1 MNVVCITGKD
11 VVAGSN
17 NSTYTYRFPCSVN
30 LNDHSVALASLTM
43 YSCYYNVT
51 AAIANNVFTIT
62 IYPADAYAQ
71 TYTITVPD
79 GSYTVADLNSYFQY
93 YCIQNSLYLI
103 NAVGDYVYF
112 ASFAVNAV
120 KYAIELQTI
129 SCPYNGDEGTL
140 PLGWT
145 LPLGFP
151 VAPAVNA
158 SWNAVVAFPN
168 AGMAEY
174 FGFAVNFATAANS
187 GNTTTLAY
195 LSTICPQIQPNPS
208 LLISITGI
216 SNKYAAT
223 PIIYSFSSAGV
234 AFGSMLSEKPNNLL
248 WSTLNS
254 GTYNELR
261 VTFLGTDMRPMN
273 LLDPSITLLLAI
285 KSNLSR
291 E

>member
-1 MNVVCITGKD
+1 MNVVAITGKD
-11 VVAGSN
+11 VVAGTSN
-17 NSTYTYRFPCSVN
+17 SSYVYRFPISVN

-51 AAIANNVFTIT
+51 AALANNVFTVT
-62 IYPADAYAQ
+62 IYPADAYTY

-93 YCIQNSLYLI
+93 WSIENHLYLV
-103 NAVGDYVYF
+103 NAAGGYVYF

-129 SCPYNGDEGTL
+129 SCPYNGDVGEL

-151 VAPAVNA
+151 TAPAVNA
-158 SWNAVVAFPN
+158 SWNAVVSFPN

-195 LSTICPQIQPNPS
+195 LSTIAPQIQPNPS
-208 LLISITGI
+208 LLVSITGI
-216 SNKYAAT
+216 SNKYAAS
-223 PIIYSFSSAGV
+223 PVIYSFSSAGV
-234 AFGSMLSEKPNNLL
+234 AFGSMISEKPNNLL

-261 VTFLGTDMRPMN
+261 VTFLGTDLRPMT

-285 KSNLSR
+285 KSNLTR

>member
-1 MNVVCITGKD
+1 MNVVAITGKD
-11 VVAGSN
+11 VVVGTN
-17 NSTYTYRFPCSVN
+17 NSSYVYRFPCSVN
-30 LNDHSVALASLTM
+30 FNDHSVALASLTM

-51 AAIANNVFTIT
+51 AALANNVFTVT
-62 IYPADAYAQ
+62 IYPADAYTY

-93 YCIQNSLYLI
+93 WSIENHLYLV
-103 NAVGDYVYF
+103 NAAGGYVYF

-129 SCPYNGDEGTL
+129 SCPYNGDVGTL

-151 VAPAVNA
+151 TAPAVNA
-158 SWNAVVAFPN
+158 SWNAVVSFPN

-195 LSTICPQIQPNPS
+195 LSTIAPQIQPNPS
-208 LLISITGI
+208 LLVSITGI
-216 SNKYAAT
+216 SNKYAAS
-223 PIIYSFSSAGV
+223 PVIYSFSSAGV
-234 AFGSMLSEKPNNLL
+234 AFGSMISEKPNNLL

-261 VTFLGTDMRPMN
+261 VTFLGTDLRPMT

-285 KSNLSR
+285 KSNLTR

>member
-1 MNVVCITGKD
+1 
-11 VVAGSN
+11 
-17 NSTYTYRFPCSVN
+17 
-30 LNDHSVALASLTM
+30 M

-62 IYPADAYAQ
+62 IYPADVYAQ
-71 TYTITVPD
+71 TFTITVPD

-93 YCIQNSLYLI
+93 WSIQNSLYLI
-103 NAVGDYVYF
+103 NSVGDYVYF

-129 SCPYNGDEGTL
+129 SCPYNGDVSTL

-151 VAPAVNA
+151 TAPAVNA

-195 LSTICPQIQPNPS
+195 LSTIAPQIQPNPS
-208 LLISITGI
+208 LLLSITGI

-234 AFGSMLSEKPNNLL
+234 AFGSMISEKPNNLM

-261 VTFLGTDMRPMN
+261 ITFLGTDLRPMT
-273 LLDPSITLLLAI
+273 LLDPSITLLLAL
-285 KSNLSR
+285 KSNLLR